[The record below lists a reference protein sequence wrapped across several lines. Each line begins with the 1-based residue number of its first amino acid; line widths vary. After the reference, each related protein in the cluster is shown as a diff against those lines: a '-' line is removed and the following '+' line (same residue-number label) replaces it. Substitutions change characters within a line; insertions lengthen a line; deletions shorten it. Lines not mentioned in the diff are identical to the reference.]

1 MDNKLDTKLDA
12 LDAQIALMR
21 EKVEQLK
28 AEAIKLAQ
36 AAGCEKAL
44 TIVHK
49 KSAVSDDSASEQIN
63 PYEKKKAQN

>member
-1 MDNKLDTKLDA
+1 MGNLDDKLDA
-12 LDAQIALMR
+12 LDAQIELMR
-21 EKVEQLK
+21 EKVERLK

-49 KSAVSDDSASEQIN
+49 KSADLPDSASEQIN

>member
-21 EKVEQLK
+21 KKVEQLK

-36 AAGCEKAL
+36 ATGCEKAL

-49 KSAVSDDSASEQIN
+49 KSAVDSDSASEQKK
-63 PYEKKKAQN
+63 PQWKKKVQI

>member
-36 AAGCEKAL
+36 ATGCTQAL

-49 KSAVSDDSASEQIN
+49 KSAVDSDSANEQKN
-63 PYEKKKAQN
+63 PQWKKKVQI